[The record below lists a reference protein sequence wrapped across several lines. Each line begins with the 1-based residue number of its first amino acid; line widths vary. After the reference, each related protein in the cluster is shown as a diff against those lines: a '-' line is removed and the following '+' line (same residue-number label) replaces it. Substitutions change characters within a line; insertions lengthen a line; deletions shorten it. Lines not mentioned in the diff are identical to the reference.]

1 MPSQYKSFSNHY
13 KNDKPVGNLSLCVT
27 NSSLWVINVCNIRLW
42 VNNTNFNV
50 NLKRDLGGGSKKI
63 LGTFRLVIL
72 SMEKTMVAKVISELK
87 SVYILKIFLK
97 TVAFYS

>member
-1 MPSQYKSFSNHY
+1 M
-13 KNDKPVGNLSLCVT
+13 GNLSLCVT